1 MKLAAK
7 ITFYLGLISVLIGAG
22 FLSYGLL
29 TNNRATLLIGV
40 YSFVMSIILEGVA
53 LRLSIA
59 IDRKE
64 NPVESKDEA
73 RKPH

>member
-29 TNNRATLLIGV
+29 TNNVTTLIIGV
-40 YSFVMSIILEGVA
+40 YSFVMSIILEAVA